1 MIADIIGYIAG
12 MVIIISWIPQVVKS
26 YKTKSVNDLS
36 IVMIILILTGTLLWI
51 SYALLVKDKPVFAVN
66 VALTILISYLLYLK
80 IKYEK

>member
-1 MIADIIGYIAG
+1 MIEDIIGYIAG
-12 MVIIISWIPQVVKS
+12 IVIIISWIPQVVKS

-36 IVMIILILTGTLLWI
+36 IMMVILILIGTVLWI

-66 VALTILISYLLYLK
+66 VVLTILISYILYLK

>member
-1 MIADIIGYIAG
+1 MIADIIGHIAG
-12 MVIIISWIPQVVKS
+12 LVIIVSWIPQVVKS

-36 IVMIILILTGTLLWI
+36 IMMVILILIGTVLWI

-66 VALTILISYLLYLK
+66 VVLTILISYILYLK

>member
-12 MVIIISWIPQVVKS
+12 LVIIVSWIPQVVKS

-36 IVMIILILTGTLLWI
+36 IMMVILILIGTVLWI

-66 VALTILISYLLYLK
+66 VVLTILISYILYLK